1 MLLPIRSIIRGVLV
15 NDEGASMVEYA
26 ILVSLIAAVCIA
38 VVTTLGHTVSN
49 QFSSMNA
56 SL

>member
-1 MLLPIRSIIRGVLV
+1 MSLLIRSIRRVLV
-15 NDEGASMVEYA
+15 SDEGASMVEYS

-49 QFSSMNA
+49 SFTLMNK
-56 SL
+56 SF